1 MSKPLAVVQSTSATL
16 PTAGRKIISGVNV
29 PGILGCILPPEIVAD
44 DVIRAR
50 NVKLSY
56 EMAHSAITGQKSPL
70 AFVQGLAFC
79 AVVFSH
85 GNKSLAQLQ
94 AGAPAWVQALLAN
107 ITQHFKCG
115 AGTVTRSSLE
125 TALDAGIKLTLALPA
140 PAKVLKDTTN
150 GKVITSTSTSTSTS
164 TVDEPIDLA
173 TGRIKVHSLAF
184 GHEAY
189 EDEIRSKDADRIQST
204 FVHAE
209 ELARREAI
217 AKAAEQK
224 ADEDF
229 NLVRIISAIAVNR
242 REFAIDQLKAAAAA
256 MGFELRKSRKAA

>member
-1 MSKPLAVVQSTSATL
+1 MSKPLAVIQSTSATL
-16 PTAGRKIISGVNV
+16 PTAGRKIITGVNV
-29 PGILGCILPPEIVAD
+29 AGILGCILPPEIGRD

-85 GNKSLAQLQ
+85 GNKSLPQLQ

-107 ITQHFKCG
+107 ITQHFKAG
-115 AGTVTRSSLE
+115 AGTVTRASLE

-140 PAKVLKDTTN
+140 PAKAVKDTSN
-150 GKVITSTSTSTSTS
+150 GKAITSTSTSTPT
-164 TVDEPIDLA
+164 EEERIDTA

-184 GHEAY
+184 GHEAD
-189 EDEIRSKDADRIQST
+189 EDKIRSTDAARIQST
-204 FVHAE
+204 FAQAE

-217 AKAAEQK
+217 AEAAKQK
-224 ADEDF
+224 ADEEFD
-229 NLVRIISAIAVNR
+229 LVRIISAVAVNR